1 MISALLT
8 SQFLGFY
15 VFMAAFVGIIAMAIS
30 IIIGAAIMSLI
41 LFAIFLFISAGIISS
56 SVLVGMHQRSIS
68 EGFKFLIISIFTGLG
83 CIGIGGIF
91 LILNQFFHWFSFSHS
106 IVIGLFAGGMSGYS
120 LGNTVYYLLKFL
132 SEFLLNKLNINNN

>member
-1 MISALLT
+1 
-8 SQFLGFY
+8 LG
-15 VFMAAFVGIIAMAIS
+15 G
-30 IIIGAAIMSLI
+30 
-41 LFAIFLFISAGIISS
+41 
-56 SVLVGMHQRSIS
+56 
-68 EGFKFLIISIFTGLG
+68 
-83 CIGIGGIF
+83 IGIGGIF